1 MDTHELRGCRI
12 RTTTLTSIRVTSRM
26 RLSVV
31 RRRRR
36 RRRPNN
42 QRFFIRGMVHP
53 VTGRTDTKR
62 VIEVLE
68 ERRVV
73 VGRREGCGCHPLLN
87 RVRDPSI
94 FRIGLFVLRGQA
106 GDVRRRR
113 RRMGRRRDD
122 VVIIGTIV
130 HVGHRIIIRM
140 RTDGM
145 LRPLPADRQP

>member
-26 RLSVV
+26 RLIVV
-31 RRRRR
+31 RRR

-68 ERRVV
+68 ERRV

-113 RRMGRRRDD
+113 RRRRMGRRRDD

-130 HVGHRIIIRM
+130 HVGHRLSLIHI
-140 RTDGM
+140 
-145 LRPLPADRQP
+145 